1 MTDVDRVAAWDRDGY
16 LVVRDAIAPEFLEPI
31 RDMIRSRVAAIADE
45 RHAAGELPSLF
56 DEEPFGRRY
65 AAMREH
71 LPEPD
76 GKLFGP
82 PELTTHALYNLY
94 THPAITGVLRDIIG
108 PEVTLHGISVIR
120 VKLPDTEDKAIPWHQ
135 DSHYYN
141 EETLGYF
148 PASTE
153 HMQVVTAWAPLVD
166 VDVDNGCLWFIPGS
180 HRWGFLDAARNP
192 AGQVLIDEE
201 VEERGSPTPV
211 PMKPGDV
218 VFFNNLNLHRS
229 KGNSTDRVRWS
240 HDFRYHCS
248 ADALPEGGATRR
260 ATDYFDTK
268 SRRFGTEPLTVLSDG
283 PTPSWEEW
291 DRLGRQRRE
300 ELAAQ
305 AAAEGR

>member
-1 MTDVDRVAAWDRDGY
+1 M
-16 LVVRDAIAPEFLEPI
+16 
-31 RDMIRSRVAAIADE
+31 
-45 RHAAGELPSLF
+45 
-56 DEEPFGRRY
+56 
-65 AAMREH
+65 
-71 LPEPD
+71 
-76 GKLFGP
+76 
-82 PELTTHALYNLY
+82 
-94 THPAITGVLRDIIG
+94 LRDIVG

-120 VKLPDTEDKAIPWHQ
+120 VKLPDTEDRAIPWHQ
-135 DSHYYN
+135 DSHYYK
-141 EETLGYF
+141 EEALGYF
-148 PASTE
+148 PASTD

-180 HRWGFLDAARNP
+180 HRWGFLDAARNQ
-192 AGQVLIDEE
+192 AGQVLIEEE

-229 KGNSTDRVRWS
+229 KVNSTDRVRWS
-240 HDFRYHCS
+240 HDFRYHRS
-248 ADALPEGGATRR
+248 TARG

-283 PTPSWEEW
+283 PTPIWEEC

-305 AAAEGR
+305 TTVEGR